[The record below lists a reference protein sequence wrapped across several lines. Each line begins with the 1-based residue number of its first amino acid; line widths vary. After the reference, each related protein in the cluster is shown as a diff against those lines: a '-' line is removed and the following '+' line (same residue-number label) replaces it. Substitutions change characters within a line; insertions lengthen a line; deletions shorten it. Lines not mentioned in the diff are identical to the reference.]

1 VILVI
6 QRVLDA
12 LSVGST
18 YALLA
23 LGLTLV
29 YSVMN
34 LINFAYG
41 MMLVWSALIAVVLVN
56 ANLPAPLVLLACL
69 VFSAL
74 LSVGVGRLAFQP
86 FLTAPP
92 VTLLITSFGVELVL
106 QYAAIVAFG
115 ENPRILQV
123 PPVFNLVMHA
133 GGVRLPVSELTTI
146 GAAVIVFALLYFVL
160 NRTRFGMQIR
170 AAAELPDIAR
180 LMGVSPGTV
189 LTAVFAISGIIAG
202 LVGVLWF
209 AQVGAVTPRSDIDPT
224 FKAFI
229 AIVLGGLGNTRGAI
243 VGGLALGAIEVFLS
257 AVLPPTAIGY
267 IDGIVFASVIAI
279 LLFRPAGLVGVAARL

>member
-1 VILVI
+1 M

-41 MMLVWSALIAVVLVN
+41 MMLVWSAFIAVVLVN

-74 LSVGVGRLAFQP
+74 LSIGVGRLAFQP

-106 QYAAIVAFG
+106 QYAAIVVFG

-123 PPVFNLVMHA
+123 PPVFNQVMHL
-133 GGVRLPVSELTTI
+133 GGV
-146 GAAVIVFALLYFVL
+146 
-160 NRTRFGMQIR
+160 
-170 AAAELPDIAR
+170 
-180 LMGVSPGTV
+180 
-189 LTAVFAISGIIAG
+189 
-202 LVGVLWF
+202 
-209 AQVGAVTPRSDIDPT
+209 
-224 FKAFI
+224 
-229 AIVLGGLGNTRGAI
+229 
-243 VGGLALGAIEVFLS
+243 
-257 AVLPPTAIGY
+257 
-267 IDGIVFASVIAI
+267 
-279 LLFRPAGLVGVAARL
+279 